1 MEKLAYVFTAY
12 LIKRNVVA
20 EEKRCIYE
28 YGFQIG
34 LEVCLNTIISILIA
48 IACGMESEAVI
59 FFYVFIALR
68 SYAGGLHLKS
78 YFSCMLC
85 SCLSFLLLLLIVKYT
100 DFKIAYSIM
109 AEGAALLLIKYLAP
123 IQDVNRPLE
132 QDEIVVYSS
141 KLNIVI
147 LKILFLSFIFCS
159 LKLYN
164 MLQMISVT
172 TVFMVGI
179 LILGKIRYI
188 KAIRDN

>member
-1 MEKLAYVFTAY
+1 M
-12 LIKRNVVA
+12 
-20 EEKRCIYE
+20 
-28 YGFQIG
+28 
-34 LEVCLNTIISILIA
+34 
-48 IACGMESEAVI
+48 
-59 FFYVFIALR
+59 
-68 SYAGGLHLKS
+68 KS